1 ARVRTGKTIS
11 PGFLFAALL
20 WKLVKI
26 QWDTNQKEGL
36 PRVQALVEAADTVI
50 NNQAANLAIQRRF
63 QADMRE
69 IWFMQPRFERATPR
83 TIWRLLEHPRLR
95 AAVDFLQLRAEA
107 HEVDSVDA
115 QWWMDL
121 ANADH
126 DKRTAM
132 IDERQR
138 EKRGERPGAGKPG
151 NRRRRRPR
159 RKAPPEQQD

>member
-1 ARVRTGKTIS
+1 
-11 PGFLFAALL
+11 
-20 WKLVKI
+20 
-26 QWDTNQKEGL
+26 
-36 PRVQALVEAADTVI
+36 
-50 NNQAANLAIQRRF
+50 
-63 QADMRE
+63 
-69 IWFMQPRFERATPR
+69 
-83 TIWRLLEHPRLR
+83 
-95 AAVDFLQLRAEA
+95 
-107 HEVDSVDA
+107 
-115 QWWMDL
+115 MDL